1 MYQITSRAPLV
12 APALIVAFDGWV
24 SAGNAGTA
32 TADHIAADGVEIARF
47 DPDLLYDYRVNR
59 PILQFTEGV
68 LDEVEWP
75 GTVVRRKTLGGRDL
89 LVMSGPEP
97 NWHWQA
103 FGEAAADLAAE
114 LGVVQQVSLGGI
126 PWAAPH
132 TRPTMVVTTSSRLD
146 LLPEADHP
154 EGVLRVP
161 GSAASVVEKAV
172 ADRGIPTV
180 GFWARVPHYVAGV
193 YHPAVAAL
201 VDRVSRLLGI
211 EIGTSDIEEE
221 STAQRIQ
228 LDQALEEQPAV
239 KQVVTQLEELYDA
252 SGDVATGEQIAAEI
266 ERYLRDRADGGEP
279 G

>member
-1 MYQITSRAPLV
+1 MYQVTSREPLV
-12 APALIVAFDGWV
+12 APALIAAFDGWV
-24 SAGNAGTA
+24 SAGNAGIA
-32 TADHIAADGVEIARF
+32 TADHIAAEGAEIARF
-47 DPDLLYDYRVNR
+47 DSDLLYDYRVNR
-59 PILQFTEGV
+59 PVLQFTEGII
-68 LDEVEWP
+68 DEVEWP
-75 GTVVRRKTLGGRDL
+75 ATVVRRRHVGGRDL

-103 FGEAAADLAAE
+103 FGKAAADLAVE
-114 LGVVQQVSLGGI
+114 LGVVQHVSVGGI

-132 TRPTMVVTTSSRLD
+132 TRPTMVVTTSSRPD
-146 LLPEADHP
+146 LLSEVDHP

-180 GFWARVPHYVAGV
+180 GFWARVPHYVGGV

-201 VDRVSRLLGI
+201 SERVSRLLGV
-211 EIGTSDIEEE
+211 EIPPGDVEEE
-221 STAQRIQ
+221 AAAQRIQ

-239 KQVVTQLEELYDA
+239 RQVVAQLEELYDA
-252 SGDVATGEQIAAEI
+252 SGEVATGEQIAAEI
-266 ERYLRDRADGGEP
+266 ERYLRDRANGEES